1 MVNVSVVLPTYNRL
15 GQLKQVLSGF
25 TDQIF
30 DMTQVEVIVISD
42 GSTDGTHD
50 YFETVERSTF
60 PFELICINQK
70 NAGPAAAR
78 NRGIE
83 AARGKIV
90 LFVDDDVVPA
100 PNLISEH
107 MRSHEESGPRTV
119 VMGPMLN
126 PEDYSMQPWVHWEQL
141 MLYKQYAD
149 MEAGRW
155 EPTARQF
162 YTGNA
167 SLERNYLL
175 EHGGFDTSFRRAEDV
190 ELAYRLAA
198 SGLNFV
204 FNPQAKGYH
213 YASRKFSSW
222 LQTPY
227 MYGKNDVVFA
237 RSKEQQWLMP
247 KVSAEFQERNVL
259 IRVAVRLCLSRPF
272 ASRVLIA
279 GLKQVAAASNFISR
293 FWPTFA
299 ALPRFAYSGIYNLM
313 YYQGFV
319 DELGP
324 RREFFEMVA
333 EQQSATYGLNQQKPG
348 VV

>member
-1 MVNVSVVLPTYNRL
+1 MLNVSVILPTYNRL
-15 GQLKQVLSGF
+15 EQLKQVLSGF
-25 TDQIF
+25 AEQDF

-42 GSTDGTHD
+42 GSTDGTHE
-50 YFETVERSTF
+50 YLESIEKATF
-60 PFELICINQK
+60 PFELIYVNQK

-78 NRGIE
+78 NNGIDT
-83 AARGKIV
+83 ARGRLI

-107 MRSHEESGPRTV
+107 ISSHKEHSESTV

-126 PEDYSMQPWVHWEQL
+126 PVDYTMQPWVYWEQL

-167 SLERNYLL
+167 SLERNHLL
-175 EHGGFDTSFRRAEDV
+175 DHGGFDTSFRRAEDV

-198 SGLNFV
+198 SGMSFV

-213 YASRKFSSW
+213 YARRKFSSW

-227 MYGKNDVVFA
+227 LYGKNDVIFA
-237 RSKEQQWLMP
+237 REKKQHWLMP
-247 KVSAEFQERNVL
+247 KVSAEFHERNVL
-259 IRVAVRLCLSRPF
+259 IRAIIRLFLCRPF
-272 ASRVLIA
+272 ASRVLIS
-279 GLKQVAAASNFISR
+279 GLKQVAAVSTAMAR
-293 FWPTFA
+293 FWSAFA
-299 ALPRFAYSGIYNLM
+299 TLPRFAYSGIYNLR

-319 DELGP
+319 DELGT

-333 EQQSATYGLNQQKPG
+333 KQQAAAYNLNQQESG
-348 VV
+348 VA